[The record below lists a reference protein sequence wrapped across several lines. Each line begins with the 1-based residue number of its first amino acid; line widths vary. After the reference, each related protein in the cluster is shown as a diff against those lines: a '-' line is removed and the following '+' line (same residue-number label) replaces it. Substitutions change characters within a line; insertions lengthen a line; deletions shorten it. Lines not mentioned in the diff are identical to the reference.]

1 MKKIYLLL
9 LVCFLSSSLARSQN
23 MENLFLSMPSEIIPT
38 INQSKRLD
46 LLDLYKSGKK
56 SEIRDLLG
64 GVNVLTTLQD
74 DFMRIETGTHSLEL
88 ISLPMVNDSRLLLV
102 IKTVCDPVC
111 DSELSF
117 YTVQWKKLEA
127 ELFLNPADKDWFVLE
142 GADLNDPMVKNALLS
157 LDISMMKFSHD
168 PEMKRLIQEY
178 QTPEYLDLEQ
188 QEKVKKYL
196 KQEPK
201 IYRWNGIRFEE

>member
-64 GVNVLTTLQD
+64 GVNVLTALQD
-74 DFMRIETGTHSLEL
+74 DFIRIETGTHSLEL

-157 LDISMMKFSHD
+157 LDISMMKFSYD
-168 PEMKRLIQEY
+168 PETKQLIQEY

-188 QEKVKKYL
+188 QKKVKKYL

>member
-9 LVCFLSSSLARSQN
+9 LVCFLSSPLARSQN

-46 LLDLYKSGKK
+46 LLDLYKAGKK

-64 GVNVLTTLQD
+64 GVNVLTVFQD

-102 IKTVCDPVC
+102 IKTVCGPVC

-117 YTVQWKKLEA
+117 YSVQWKKLDA

-157 LDISMMKFSHD
+157 LDISLMKFSYD
-168 PEMKRLIQEY
+168 PEMKQLIQEY

-201 IYRWNGIRFEE
+201 IYRWNGIRFN